1 MSLPPVRTGMTGGCH
16 YARPLT
22 LCSGLISGAVIK
34 MLPQI
39 STEGK
44 RRLFGLQL
52 QVVIYPSGEITVA
65 GLQEAGHI
73 SSQGQKETDAR
84 MASCLLGSAP
94 FLYSYTVQEF
104 LLREWCCPHWAGIFP
119 YQLTQDNAQQTC
131 SQANLAETL
140 RLSSN
145 HQSLKFVAHYTQI
158 LFASVDGSTTFLCGR
173 VGSSALFSA
182 VPARAGWSNVATA
195 RLALSWNL

>member
-39 STEGK
+39 TTEGK
-44 RRLFGLQL
+44 RRLLGLQL

-131 SQANLAETL
+131 SLTGQPSRDTETFFSADSSL
-140 RLSSN
+140 CQVDKLTINLSS
-145 HQSLKFVAHYTQI
+145 LWPITPR
-158 LFASVDGSTTFLCGR
+158 FL
-173 VGSSALFSA
+173 LH
-182 VPARAGWSNVATA
+182 P
-195 RLALSWNL
+195 